1 MVVLNFKGITTMTI
15 LSLIIIELILIKTD
29 LDNITTLGITFLTS
43 LILFNV
49 FANIKIKKS
58 SVNTAKYQRLNSH
71 K

>member
-1 MVVLNFKGITTMTI
+1 MVVLNFKGIATMTI
-15 LSLIIIELILIKTD
+15 LTSIIIELILIKTN

-58 SVNTAKYQRLNSH
+58 SVNTRKSI
-71 K
+71 KD